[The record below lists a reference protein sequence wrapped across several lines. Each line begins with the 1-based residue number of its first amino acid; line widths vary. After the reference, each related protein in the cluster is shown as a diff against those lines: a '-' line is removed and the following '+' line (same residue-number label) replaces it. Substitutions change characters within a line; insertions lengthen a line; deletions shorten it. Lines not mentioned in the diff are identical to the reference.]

1 MKTIYTIGHSIYKIE
16 EFGELL
22 KQNQIN
28 TIVDVRSTP
37 YSKFAPQYNKE
48 LLKQYLKQNAICYIY
63 MGDILGA
70 RYEDKKLLFDD
81 GKVNFKKVQETKN
94 FQDGILRLEKGIDK
108 GYNISLMCSEKEAF
122 DCHRFGLISEF
133 LSKILININH
143 IYPDKII
150 PHKELEQRLL
160 KKYEKKIPVV
170 DLFHPNVSIEEQLK
184 LAYELRNIDIAY
196 NAITNE
202 GDDE

>member
-1 MKTIYTIGHSIYKIE
+1 MKELYTVGHSIYEIE
-16 EFGELL
+16 DFIKLL
-22 KQNQIN
+22 QNNNIN

-48 LLKQYLKQNAICYIY
+48 LLKQYLKQNAICYIF
-63 MGDILGA
+63 MGDTLGA
-70 RYEDKKLLFDD
+70 RYEDKGLLFDD

-94 FQDGILRLEKGIDK
+94 FQDGIVRLERGIEK

-133 LSKILININH
+133 LSKISINVNH
-143 IYPDKII
+143 IYPDKIV
-150 PHKELEQRLL
+150 PHKELEEKLL
-160 KKYEKKIPVV
+160 RKYEKKIPAV
-170 DLFHPNVSIEEQLK
+170 DLFNPNISIEEQLN

-196 NAITNE
+196 NAITQE
-202 GDDE
+202 GDE

>member
-1 MKTIYTIGHSIYKIE
+1 LKELYTVGHSIYEIE
-16 EFGELL
+16 DFIKLL
-22 KQNQIN
+22 QNNNIN

-63 MGDILGA
+63 MGDTLGA
-70 RYEDKKLLFDD
+70 RYEDKNLLFND
-81 GKVNFKKVQETKN
+81 GKVSFKKVQETKN
-94 FQDGILRLEKGIDK
+94 FQDGIVRLERGIEK

-133 LSKILININH
+133 LSKISINVNH

-150 PHKELEQRLL
+150 PHKELEQKLL
-160 KKYEKKIPVV
+160 KKYEKKIPSV
-170 DLFHPNVSIEEQLK
+170 DLFNPNIRIEEQLN

-196 NAITNE
+196 NAITQE
-202 GDDE
+202 GDE